1 MLSSPESP
9 GSLRERQLRREAR
22 LLWSQKT
29 QINNFDIFMCQIVV
43 QVWTFESF
51 VGESKPK
58 IITFDVVDYQT
69 LVKQVIAFLIE
80 NPN

>member
-1 MLSSPESP
+1 
-9 GSLRERQLRREAR
+9 
-22 LLWSQKT
+22 
-29 QINNFDIFMCQIVV
+29 MCQIVV

-58 IITFDVVDYQT
+58 IITFDVIDYQT